1 MRVSDQ
7 LDMLSVHSLTAGAL
21 YTIIK
26 LRSTVLHLL
35 FTTEISLCYLYR
47 AGTVFIKLLNVKL
60 LSEMYKRTFTF
71 TSTHT
76 LEGLFQLLIQ
86 ELDNQS
92 VRKSIAVYLCDKY
105 KATGSCELSV
115 VQRLELS
122 LW

>member
-1 MRVSDQ
+1 
-7 LDMLSVHSLTAGAL
+7 
-21 YTIIK
+21 
-26 LRSTVLHLL
+26 
-35 FTTEISLCYLYR
+35 
-47 AGTVFIKLLNVKL
+47 
-60 LSEMYKRTFTF
+60 MYKRTFTF